1 MNGDL
6 CIFDDD
12 DDVRQQLSE
21 MFQEL
26 LLANVTQHYG
36 NVENDLLNV
45 SLSLS
50 LSLSLPLS
58 FSITFP
64 LLTQKD
70 HSMEISVTR
79 LGDFLKFLATNFLPK
94 VA

>member
-50 LSLSLPLS
+50 LSSIVFLNHISLTHTKGPLEE
-58 FSITFP
+58 
-64 LLTQKD
+64 
-70 HSMEISVTR
+70 EISVWR
-79 LGDFLKFLATNFLPK
+79 S
-94 VA
+94 V